1 MVVLKQFKNI
11 RLKASTLVETLVASV
26 IIIVIFTIASLT
38 LNNIFS
44 SNIKG
49 NLNNVEN
56 HLNKLEY
63 LYHNNKIKY
72 PYQEDFEDWDIQLVS
87 SKENEVSYIFFKAT
101 RSNSKKIIYR
111 KIDYVASE

>member
-87 SKENEVSYIFFKAT
+87 SKESEVSYILFKAT
-101 RSNSKKIIYR
+101 QLNSKKIIYR